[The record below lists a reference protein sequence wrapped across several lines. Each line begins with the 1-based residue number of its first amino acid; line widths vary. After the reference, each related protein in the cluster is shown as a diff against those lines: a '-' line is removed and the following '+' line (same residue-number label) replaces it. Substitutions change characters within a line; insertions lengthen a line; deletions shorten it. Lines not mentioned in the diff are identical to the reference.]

1 MAAPG
6 TVWRLAEQERR
17 VRLEKEAPMHRPRLT
32 VTRLSLVAALLAAT
46 ALLLVACGGEEKA
59 ATPAVTAPEATTG
72 VEATPVQVKKVTF
85 MAGFKPQANLPFVG
99 VYVAQEKGFFKEQGL
114 DVDIQHSDGSQHVQ
128 LLAAGKI
135 QFATAD
141 AAQVLR
147 RRAETGIPIVAIALI
162 GQTGQQGWVSL
173 ADSGINDPAD
183 WVGKTV
189 GFRNT
194 MPPDFYAILKANGV
208 DPNAVKT
215 VNVGYQPPTLL
226 LEGKVDVYPV
236 FLSNEPDTIRRQGK
250 EVTLFQAADYGVPT
264 LGLTYISNEDFVAS
278 DPDTVERFLKA
289 SLRGIQYAID
299 NPEEAVQIVLQY
311 APQEDADHQRFM
323 LDTEIGAAYSRMTT
337 ENGLGWQTEG
347 QWQGLADTLLDFGAL
362 EKAVDVN
369 EAFTNEF
376 VERIY
381 DNGQLIWP

>member
-1 MAAPG
+1 M
-6 TVWRLAEQERR
+6 RR
-17 VRLEKEAPMHRPRLT
+17 AGLT
-32 VTRLSLVAALLAAT
+32 ITRLSLVAALLAAA
-46 ALLLVACGGEEKA
+46 ALVLTACGGEEKTA
-59 ATPAVTAPEATTG
+59 TPTVTAPQATTAAEATPAE
-72 VEATPVQVKKVTF
+72 VKKVTF
-85 MAGFKPQANLPFVG
+85 MAGYKPQANLPFVG
-99 VYVAQEKGFFKEQGL
+99 VYVAQEKGFFREQGL

-162 GQTGQQGWVSL
+162 GQTGQQGWVAL
-173 ADSGINDPAD
+173 ADSGIDAPAD

-208 DPNAVKT
+208 DPNTVKT

-250 EVTLFQAADYGVPT
+250 EVTVFQAADYGVPT
-264 LGLTYISNEDFVAS
+264 LGLTYVSNEDFVAS
-278 DPDTVERFLKA
+278 NPDTVERFLKA
-289 SLRGIQYAID
+289 ALRGIQYAID
-299 NPEEAVQIVLQY
+299 NPDEAIEIVLKY
-311 APQEDADHQRFM
+311 APQEDAEHQRFM
-323 LDTEIGAAYSRMTT
+323 LDTEIGAAYSRVTT
-337 ENGLGWQTEG
+337 ENGLGWQTEE
-347 QWQGLADTLLDFGAL
+347 QWQALADTLVEFGAL
-362 EKAVDVN
+362 DNADDVN
-369 EAFTNEF
+369 KAFTNEF

-381 DNGQLIWP
+381 TNGQLVWP

>member
-1 MAAPG
+1 
-6 TVWRLAEQERR
+6 
-17 VRLEKEAPMHRPRLT
+17 MHRPRLT
-32 VTRLSLVAALLAAT
+32 GTRLSLVAALLAAA
-46 ALLLVACGGEEKA
+46 ALLLVACGEEEKA
-59 ATPAVTAPEATTG
+59 ATPAVTTPEATSG
-72 VEATPVQVKKVTF
+72 AEATPAAVKKVTF
-85 MAGFKPQANLPFVG
+85 MAGYKPQADLPFVG

-141 AAQVLR
+141 AAQVLK
-147 RRAETGIPIVAIALI
+147 RRAEAGIPIVAIALI

-173 ADSGINDPAD
+173 ADSGINDPTD

-194 MPPDFYAILKANGV
+194 IPPDFYAILKANGV
-208 DPNAVKT
+208 DPNSVKT

-250 EVTLFQAADYGVPT
+250 EVTVFQAADYGVPT
-264 LGLTYISNEDFVAS
+264 LGLTYISNEDFIAS
-278 DPDTVERFLKA
+278 NPDTVERFLKA
-289 SLRGIQYAID
+289 ALKGIQYAID
-299 NPEEAVQIVLQY
+299 NPEEAVEIVLQY

-323 LDTEIGAAYSRMTT
+323 LDTEIAAAYSRVTT

-347 QWQGLADTLLDFGAL
+347 QWQSLADTLLEFGAL
-362 EKAVDVN
+362 EKTVDVN
-369 EAFTNEF
+369 EAFTSEF

-381 DNGQLIWP
+381 RNGQLIWP

>member
-1 MAAPG
+1 V
-6 TVWRLAEQERR
+6 TS
-17 VRLEKEAPMHRPRLT
+17 
-32 VTRLSLVAALLAAT
+32 TRLSLAAALLAAT
-46 ALLLVACGGEEKA
+46 ALLLAACGEEKP
-59 ATPAVTAPEATTG
+59 ATPAVTTPEATSG
-72 VEATPVQVKKVTF
+72 AEATPAAVKKVTF
-85 MAGFKPQANLPFVG
+85 MAGYKPQADLPFVG

-147 RRAETGIPIVAIALI
+147 RRAETGIPIVAVALI

-173 ADSGINDPAD
+173 ADSGIDDPTD

-194 MPPDFYAILKANGV
+194 IPPDFYAILKANGV
-208 DPNAVKT
+208 DPNAVTT

-236 FLSNEPDTIRRQGK
+236 FISNEPDIIRRQGK
-250 EVTLFQAADYGVPT
+250 EVTVFQAADYGVPT
-264 LGLTYISNEDFVAS
+264 LGLTYISNEDFIARE
-278 DPDTVERFLKA
+278 PDTVERFLKA
-289 SLRGIQYAID
+289 ALRGIQYAID
-299 NPEEAVQIVLQY
+299 NPEEAVEIVLHY

-323 LDTEIGAAYSRMTT
+323 LDTEIAGAYSRVTT

-347 QWQGLADTLLDFGAL
+347 QWQALADTLLEFGAL

-369 EAFTNEF
+369 AAFTSEF

-381 DNGQLIWP
+381 RNGQLIWP

>member
-1 MAAPG
+1 
-6 TVWRLAEQERR
+6 
-17 VRLEKEAPMHRPRLT
+17 MHRPHLT
-32 VTRLSLVAALLAAT
+32 GTRLSLAAALLAAA
-46 ALLLVACGGEEKA
+46 ALLLAACGEEKEKA
-59 ATPAVTAPEATTG
+59 ATPAVTAPEATIG
-72 VEATPVQVKKVTF
+72 AEATPAAVKKVTF

-99 VYVAQEKGFFKEQGL
+99 VYVAQEKGFFKGQGL

-147 RRAETGIPIVAIALI
+147 RRAETGIPIVAVALI
-162 GQTGQQGWVSL
+162 GQTGQQGWVTL
-173 ADSGINDPAD
+173 ADSGIDDPAD

-194 MPPDFYAILKANGV
+194 IPPDFHAILKANGV

-215 VNVGYQPPTLL
+215 VNIGFQPPTLL

-236 FLSNEPDTIRRQGK
+236 FLSNEPDIIRRQGK
-250 EVTLFQAADYGVPT
+250 EVTVFQAADYGVPT
-264 LGLTYISNEDFVAS
+264 LGLTYISNEDFIAS
-278 DPDTVERFLKA
+278 HPDTVERFLKA
-289 SLRGIQYAID
+289 ALRGIQYTID
-299 NPEEAVQIVLQY
+299 NPEEAVEIVLRY

-323 LDTEIGAAYSRMTT
+323 LDTEIAGAYSRVTT
-337 ENGLGWQTEG
+337 ENGLGWQTEE
-347 QWQGLADTLLDFGAL
+347 QWQALADTLLEFGAL

-369 EAFTNEF
+369 AAFTSEF

-381 DNGQLIWP
+381 RNGQLIWP

>member
-1 MAAPG
+1 M
-6 TVWRLAEQERR
+6 RR
-17 VRLEKEAPMHRPRLT
+17 ARLT
-32 VTRLSLVAALLAAT
+32 VTQLFLVAAPLAGA
-46 ALLLVACGGEEKA
+46 ALLLAACGGEKEKT
-59 ATPAVTAPEATTG
+59 ATPAVTAPEATAG
-72 VEATPVQVKKVTF
+72 AEATPAEVKKVTF

-147 RRAETGIPIVAIALI
+147 YRAETSIPIVAIALI

-173 ADSGINDPAD
+173 ADSSIKDPTD

-208 DPNAVKT
+208 DPNTVET
-215 VNVGYQPPTLL
+215 VNVGFQPPTLL
-226 LEGKVDVYPV
+226 LEGKVDLYPV
-236 FLSNEPDTIRRQGK
+236 FLSNEPDTIRRLGK
-250 EVTLFQAADYGVPT
+250 EVTVFQAADYGVPT
-264 LGLTYISNEDFVAS
+264 LGLTYISNQDFIANN
-278 DPDTVERFLKA
+278 PDTVERFLKA
-289 SLRGIQYAID
+289 ALRGIQYAID
-299 NPEEAVQIVLQY
+299 NPEEAVKIVLKY

-323 LDTEIGAAYSRMTT
+323 LDTEIEAAYSRVTT

-347 QWQGLADTLLDFGAL
+347 QWQALADTLLEFGAL

-369 EAFTNEF
+369 KAFTSEF

-381 DNGQLIWP
+381 KNGQLIWP